1 MITAVD
7 SNILYDILGE
17 DSEFVESSQNLLQ
30 QQSQLGGLIISHLV
44 YTELLV
50 NFLKKE
56 EKISAI
62 TKLKEFL
69 HDLGMQIL
77 PFSDEDYNLAAEAWG
92 KFSTKETVECP
103 HCGVANLFSC
113 VKCKRQ
119 VLWRNHILTDFLI
132 GAHAQNNADCLL
144 TRDRGYYKKY
154 FTVKII

>member
-7 SNILYDILGE
+7 SNILYDVLG
-17 DSEFVESSQNLLQ
+17 DDPEFAVSSQNFLQ
-30 QQSQLGGLIISHLV
+30 QQSQLGGLVISPLV

-50 NFLKKE
+50 SFVKKQE
-56 EKISAI
+56 RNTAI

-69 HDLGMQIL
+69 SDLGIQVL
-77 PFSDEDYNLAAEAWG
+77 SFSDEDYNVAAEAWG
-92 KFSTKETVECP
+92 KFSKKEAVECP
-103 HCGVANLFSC
+103 RCGVANIFSC
-113 VKCKRQ
+113 IKCKKQ

-154 FTVKII
+154 FTIRIV